1 MSARSGVVL
10 CVLSVLARCMHVAS
24 DRYVLEEIRPAV
36 MVGWVSPLVC
46 AANKYRNGVCMQRLH
61 VVVENS

>member
-1 MSARSGVVL
+1 VVL

-24 DRYVLEEIRPAV
+24 DRYVVEESGQLV

-46 AANKYRNGVCMQRLH
+46 AADKCGIGVCMQRLH
-61 VVVENS
+61 WVVENS

>member
-10 CVLSVLARCMHVAS
+10 CVLALLARCMHLAS
-24 DRYVLEEIRPAV
+24 DHYAPAYGVVFTV

-46 AANKYRNGVCMQRLH
+46 AADKYEIGIRIQRLH
-61 VVVENS
+61 WLVC